1 MHRFENLIVASI
13 AIVFMGCSPDKTHE
27 AHDELHQLFQEAW
40 EFRLREDPLLA
51 TSVGDHRYNDRLPTV
66 TITDHERRAQ
76 TTREFL
82 DRLRTIDRSRLTP
95 EDKISY
101 DIFERQGHDEMAEFK
116 NQAYLIPITN
126 RGGFHIDFA
135 ELPGKVPFETV
146 QDYENY
152 LARLRAF
159 ANYVQ
164 QYVTI
169 MRQGIARGFVM
180 PKVVM
185 KGYEASIAA
194 HIVKDFSQSV
204 FFRPFQ
210 SFPSTL
216 PETDRI
222 RLSEAGE
229 GAIAVS
235 VVPGYQDF
243 LNFMVNEYMPSCRST
258 IGVSGLP
265 GGRSYYEYLV
275 RHYTTLEITP
285 EEVHEIGLEE
295 VERIRSEMLRII
307 EKMSF
312 DGDLKSFIH
321 FLRSDPRFY
330 AKTAEALMREA
341 SYICK
346 RMDGELPRLFQTLPR
361 IPYGIKRIP
370 EYVAPKTTG
379 AYYEIP
385 SGDGKRAGFYSLNTY
400 SLRSRPLFTLEA
412 LSFHEAVPGHHLQLS
427 LQQEL
432 SDIPQFR
439 RFAEIT
445 AFVEGWALYAERLGV
460 EAGFYTDPYS
470 DFGRLTYEIW
480 RACRLVVD
488 TGIHAFGWSRQQAID
503 FMADNTALSLHEIT
517 TEVDRYISQP
527 GQALAYKIGER
538 KILELRKGIESSLGE
553 RFDVREF
560 HDVVLRNGSVPLN
573 ILEEQV
579 NSYLES
585 KRKETSDGGRSLPE

>member
-1 MHRFENLIVASI
+1 MRRFEYLFAASI
-13 AIVFMGCSPDKTHE
+13 AIAFVGCFPDGTNE
-27 AHDELHQLFQEAW
+27 VHDQLYELFQEAW

-66 TITDHERRAQ
+66 TITDYERRAQ
-76 TTREFL
+76 TTRGYL
-82 DRLRTIDRSRLTP
+82 DRLRTIDRSSLTP
-95 EDKISY
+95 EDRISY
-101 DIFERQGHDEMAEFK
+101 DIFKRLGLDEIAEFEH
-116 NQAYLIPITN
+116 QAYLIPITN

-135 ELPGKVPFETV
+135 ELPNKVPFETV
-146 QDYENY
+146 KDYENY

-159 ANYVQ
+159 ANYVR
-164 QYVTI
+164 QYIAI
-169 MRQGIARGFVM
+169 MREGIARDFVM
-180 PKVVM
+180 PRVVM
-185 KGYEASIAA
+185 KGYEESIAA
-194 HIVKDFSQSV
+194 HIVKDFSRSV
-204 FFRPFQ
+204 FSRPFE
-210 SFPSTL
+210 SFPSSF

-222 RLSEAGE
+222 RLSDAGKE
-229 GAIAVS
+229 AIAVS
-235 VVPGYQDF
+235 VVPGYQEF
-243 LNFMVNEYMPSCRST
+243 LNFMVDEYIPGCRST
-258 IGVSGLP
+258 IGASALP
-265 GGRSYYEYLV
+265 GGKSYYEYLV
-275 RHYTTLEITP
+275 RHYTTLEIMP
-285 EEVHEIGLEE
+285 EEIHEIGLEE
-295 VERIRSEMLRII
+295 VERIRSEMLKII

-346 RMDGELPRLFQTLPR
+346 RMDGELPRLFQKLPR

-370 EYVAPKTTG
+370 AYVAPKTTG

-400 SLRSRPLFTLEA
+400 ALRSRPLFTLEA

-460 EAGFYTDPYS
+460 DAGFYTDPYS

-585 KRKETSDGGRSLPE
+585 KMKETSDGE